1 MSLLVCAVLFV
12 ITFTLFFISSPE
24 CAHLSL
30 STCKPLFMFWHLIL
44 CCPSPCCIPHVIIK
58 CRMTILI
65 KYFLA
70 SQHGFSHMKTARLV
84 RWHYSL
90 PTFGSE
96 IALSARISAP
106 SFAVSPRCAFT
117 LTKKVAVPAA
127 ILFRGIS
134 MAAAKI
140 SVSGAPTNVS
150 FPPST
155 IHLLAAFSN
164 NWLSHKY
171 SNGSS
176 ISVSRRASKNAA
188 NSGRFELEPSS
199 SRHTLHCCFF
209 FFLLTCSHL
218 YFFVASEHAYRCAHP
233 VIAFSP
239 LQSHLTFVFSS

>member
-84 RWHYSL
+84 RWHHSL

-171 SNGSS
+171 SNGSLMNFAFE
-176 ISVSRRASKNAA
+176 IRRESNPRSYLTRSSTLTTRPTVYIRLVPKVPITCDGNLRYQSYIHGRP
-188 NSGRFELEPSS
+188 SG
-199 SRHTLHCCFF
+199 
-209 FFLLTCSHL
+209 
-218 YFFVASEHAYRCAHP
+218 
-233 VIAFSP
+233 
-239 LQSHLTFVFSS
+239 